1 MSDKEFIRGSL
12 EWATL
17 KIFFFKDLFDQQD
30 IMIWLDR
37 VGQHPVI
44 KGTEIKECQWEAG
57 EIFRHADEMYHCYN
71 YYLVVLL
78 KNVAGYKTVLRSFTY
93 M

>member
-12 EWATL
+12 EWAAL
-17 KIFFFKDLFDQQD
+17 KIFFFKDIFDQQD

-44 KGTEIKECQWEAG
+44 KGT
-57 EIFRHADEMYHCYN
+57 
-71 YYLVVLL
+71 
-78 KNVAGYKTVLRSFTY
+78 
-93 M
+93 